1 MTLSEKLILDLN
13 RLGLNPEYVE
23 KIANESILEDLGG
36 GVDVTSLVTIPE
48 KQFSTAEFVS
58 RKAGIIAGLNVAAA
72 VLVSQGITDYQILVA
87 EGSEVAAGDIVLRAH
102 GNTRKILT
110 AERTCLN
117 LLGRL
122 SGIATLT
129 NKWVNAVSGTKTQIR
144 DTRKTT
150 PLLRGLEKFAVR
162 TGGGVNHRMSLSDAA
177 LIKDNHVLAAGG
189 VLNAF
194 RAIKK
199 SNPDISLEVEVDSL
213 DQLKEMV
220 EAGAELILLDNM
232 APEDCKRAVEIV
244 AGRCKLEASGGL
256 TLEKA
261 RAYAETG
268 VDYLAVGALTHSA
281 PVLDIGL
288 DLRME

>member
-36 GVDVTSLVTIPE
+36 GVDVTSLATIPE
-48 KQFSTAEFVS
+48 KQKSTAEFVS

-72 VLVSQGITDYQILVA
+72 VLESQGITDYQILVA

-129 NKWVNAVSGTKTQIR
+129 NKWVTAVSGTKTRIR

-194 RAIKK
+194 QAIKN

>member
-1 MTLSEKLILDLN
+1 MTLSEKLISNLN
-13 RLGLNPEYVE
+13 RLGLNPEYVA
-23 KIANESILEDLGG
+23 KIAKESILEDLGG
-36 GVDVTSLVTIPE
+36 GVDVTSLATIPE
-48 KQFSTAEFVS
+48 KQKSTAEFVS
-58 RKAGIIAGLNVAAA
+58 RKPGIIAGLNVAAA
-72 VLVSQGITDYQILVA
+72 VLESQGINDYEILVA
-87 EGSEVAAGDIVLRAH
+87 EGSEVAAGDIVLRAN

-129 NKWVNAVSGTKTQIR
+129 NKWVAAVSGTKTQIR

-194 RAIKK
+194 RAIKN

-232 APEDCKRAVEIV
+232 APEDCKHAVEIV
-244 AGRCKLEASGGL
+244 SGRCKLEASGGL

>member
-72 VLVSQGITDYQILVA
+72 VLESQGITDYQILVA

>member
-1 MTLSEKLILDLN
+1 MTLSEKLVLNLN

-36 GVDVTSLVTIPE
+36 GFDVTSIATIPE
-48 KQFSTAEFVS
+48 KQKSTAEFVS
-58 RKAGIIAGLNVAAA
+58 RKPGVIAGLNIAAA
-72 VLVSQGITDYQILVA
+72 VLESQGITDYEILVA
-87 EGSEVAAGDIVLRAH
+87 EGSEVAAGDIVLRAN

-129 NKWVNAVSGTKTQIR
+129 NKWVAAVSGTKTQIR

-162 TGGGVNHRMSLSDAA
+162 AGGGVNHRMSLSDAA

-194 RAIKK
+194 HAIKN
-199 SNPDISLEVEVDSL
+199 SNQI
-213 DQLKEMV
+213 
-220 EAGAELILLDNM
+220 G
-232 APEDCKRAVEIV
+232 RAHV
-244 AGRCKLEASGGL
+244 
-256 TLEKA
+256 
-261 RAYAETG
+261 
-268 VDYLAVGALTHSA
+268 
-281 PVLDIGL
+281 
-288 DLRME
+288 

>member
-36 GVDVTSLVTIPE
+36 GADATSLATIPE
-48 KQFSTAEFVS
+48 KQKSTAEFVS

-72 VLVSQGITDYQILVA
+72 VLESQGITDYQILVA

-129 NKWVNAVSGTKTQIR
+129 NKWVTAVSGTKTRIR

-194 RAIKK
+194 QAIKN

>member
-23 KIANESILEDLGG
+23 KIAYESILEDLGG
-36 GVDVTSLVTIPE
+36 GSDVTSLATIPE
-48 KQFSTAEFVS
+48 KQKSTAEFVS
-58 RKAGIIAGLNVAAA
+58 RKAGIISGLNVAAA
-72 VLVSQGITDYQILVA
+72 VLESQGITDYEILVA

-244 AGRCKLEASGGL
+244 SGRCKLEASGGL

>member
-36 GVDVTSLVTIPE
+36 GVDVTSLATIPE
-48 KQFSTAEFVS
+48 KQKSTAEFVS

-72 VLVSQGITDYQILVA
+72 VLESQGITDYEILVA
-87 EGSEVAAGDIVLRAH
+87 EASEVAAGDIVLRAH

-117 LLGRL
+117 LVGRL

-194 RAIKK
+194 RAIKN

-220 EAGAELILLDNM
+220 EAGAELIMLDNM

>member
-36 GVDVTSLVTIPE
+36 GVDVTSLATIPE
-48 KQFSTAEFVS
+48 KQLSTAEFVS

-72 VLVSQGITDYQILVA
+72 VLESQGITDYQILVA
-87 EGSEVAAGDIVLRAH
+87 EGSEVAAGDIVLRAS
-102 GNTRKILT
+102 GDTRKILT

-129 NKWVNAVSGTKTQIR
+129 NKWVAAVSGTKTQIR

-189 VLNAF
+189 VLSAF
-194 RAIKK
+194 RAIKN

-220 EAGAELILLDNM
+220 EAGAELIMLDNM

>member
-36 GVDVTSLVTIPE
+36 GADVTSLATIPE
-48 KQFSTAEFVS
+48 KQKSTAEFVS

-72 VLVSQGITDYQILVA
+72 VLESQGITDYEILVA

-194 RAIKK
+194 QAIKNF
-199 SNPDISLEVEVDSL
+199 NPDVNLEVEVDSL

-220 EAGAELILLDNM
+220 DAGAELILLDNM

-244 AGRCKLEASGGL
+244 SGRCKLEASGGL

>member
-36 GVDVTSLVTIPE
+36 GADVTSLATIPE
-48 KQFSTAEFVS
+48 KQKSTAEFVS

-72 VLVSQGITDYQILVA
+72 VLESQGINDYEILVA

-194 RAIKK
+194 QAIKNF
-199 SNPDISLEVEVDSL
+199 NPAVNLEVEVDSL

-220 EAGAELILLDNM
+220 DAGAELILLDNM

-244 AGRCKLEASGGL
+244 SGRCKLEASGGL

>member
-36 GVDVTSLVTIPE
+36 GVDVTSLATIPE
-48 KQFSTAEFVS
+48 KQKSTAEFVS

-72 VLVSQGITDYQILVA
+72 VLESQGITDYEILVA

-244 AGRCKLEASGGL
+244 TGRCKLEASGGL